1 MVLKSPRVW
10 LIALAALA
18 SVAAFAAVPRDGLHP
33 LALLASLLPLQIA
46 ALIGWLRPPP
56 AFRGVAPRPP
66 GLRPPASG

>member
-10 LIALAALA
+10 LIGLAAIA

-56 AFRGVAPRPP
+56 ALRGAAPRRSAPT
-66 GLRPPASG
+66 PPASG